1 MLKNSKS
8 VAKPQMVDIYEQI
21 PRGKEYKP
29 AITIRDLPSLGR
41 SSRISGIRTG
51 RQHDFL
57 SDRERNYFHIL
68 NFSDV
73 VIDIREQFPMQLDLT
88 LLIAEELGIKH
99 PIDPKSK
106 KLVHMTSDFNIT
118 INEHGKAKDIVR
130 TIKGKDDLV
139 DRRTIEKFEIESIYW
154 KRLGIDW
161 GMVTDLEINKTLALN
176 ISDVMHYYSIERL
189 EAFTKISD
197 EEISDIIIAFIQ
209 RLIDSK
215 HTIREVCSSFERD
228 LHLLKG
234 TGISLFK
241 HLVARKYIKMNLLET
256 LNMDEKIR
264 IDLGEKAIILGEGVE
279 PQSII

>member
-8 VAKPQMVDIYEQI
+8 VAKPQMVDIYAQI
-21 PRGKEYKP
+21 PRGKEYEP

-57 SDRERNYFHIL
+57 SDMERNYFHIL

-118 INEHGKAKDIVR
+118 INEQGKAKDVVR
-130 TIKGKDDLV
+130 TIKSKDDLV

-161 GMVTDLEINKTLALN
+161 GMVTDVEINKTLALN
-176 ISDVMHYYSIERL
+176 IGDVMHYYNIDRL
-189 EAFTKISD
+189 ESFTKIEED
-197 EEISDIIIAFIQ
+197 EVTDIIMAFIQ
-209 RLIDSK
+209 RVIDSK
-215 HTIREVCSSFERD
+215 HSIREVSTVFERD
-228 LHLLKG
+228 LHLIKG

-241 HLVARKYIKMNLLET
+241 HLVARKYIKINLLET
-256 LNMDEKIR
+256 LNMDDNIR
-264 IDLGEKAIILGEGVE
+264 IDLGEKAMKLGEVAL
-279 PQSII
+279 